1 MNKNRWTWHGGGLSA
16 ARARFGGEETDWLD
30 LSTGINPW
38 AWGWPETQSPAID
51 WRALP
56 DEQAL
61 AALEEAAAAHFGCH
75 PDHVCAVPGT
85 EIGLRLAA
93 DLLPRDAAH
102 GVPGYRTHGAMIAG
116 STPIAP
122 EAMASSTA
130 ATLILANPNNPDGCL
145 LSRDD
150 LLALVEA
157 RSGWTALDEAFVDT
171 HPGHSLAPM
180 IDDTRRLVIFRS
192 FGKFFGLA
200 GLRLGFVLGPRPL
213 LATLRARLGAW
224 PVCAAALAIGTA
236 AYRDTGWITQMRAR
250 LLVEADA
257 LDAALA
263 RRGYRATGQSPLFR
277 LITCTDGPALFAHL
291 AAQAIL
297 TRPFEDHPGW
307 LRLGLPTDEAA
318 RARLIAALPSCD
330 G

>member
-1 MNKNRWTWHGGGLSA
+1 M
-16 ARARFGGEETDWLD
+16 ARRRPVRRPRPLRAKRQTG
-30 LSTGINPW
+30 STFRPASIRP
-38 AWGWPETQSPAID
+38 WPETHSPID

-116 STPIAP
+116 STPIMP

-130 ATLILANPNNPDGCL
+130 ATLILANPNNPDGRL
-145 LSRDD
+145 LSRDH

-157 RSGWTALDEAFVDT
+157 RLDRARRSLCRH

-180 IDDTRRLVIFRS
+180 IDDARRLVIFRS

-236 AYRDTGWITQMRAR
+236 AYRDTGWIAQMRAR
-250 LLVEADA
+250 LVAEADA

-263 RRGYRATGQSPLFR
+263 RRGYPR
-277 LITCTDGPALFAHL
+277 PAK
-291 AAQAIL
+291 
-297 TRPFEDHPGW
+297 
-307 LRLGLPTDEAA
+307 A
-318 RARLIAALPSCD
+318 RCSA
-330 G
+330 

>member
-1 MNKNRWTWHGGGLSA
+1 
-16 ARARFGGEETDWLD
+16 
-30 LSTGINPW
+30 
-38 AWGWPETQSPAID
+38 
-51 WRALP
+51 
-56 DEQAL
+56 
-61 AALEEAAAAHFGCH
+61 
-75 PDHVCAVPGT
+75 
-85 EIGLRLAA
+85 
-93 DLLPRDAAH
+93 
-102 GVPGYRTHGAMIAG
+102 VPGYRTHGAMIAG
-116 STPIAP
+116 STPITP

-130 ATLILANPNNPDGCL
+130 ATLILANPNNPDGRL
-145 LSRDD
+145 LSRDH

-157 RSGWTALDEAFVDT
+157 RPGWTALDEAFVDT

-180 IDDTRRLVIFRS
+180 IDDARRLVIFRS

-236 AYRDTGWITQMRAR
+236 AYRDTGWIAQMRAR
-250 LLVEADA
+250 LVAEADA

-263 RRGYRATGQSPLFR
+263 RRGYQATGQSPLFR
-277 LITCTDGPALFAHL
+277 LIACKDGPALFAHL

-318 RARLIAALPSCD
+318 RARLIAALPP
-330 G
+330 